1 MPAIATPPEVVDAAK
16 SPKVEKLGA
25 GPAAVGDASRRTTS
39 RRRYGPGWPS
49 ARRVEFAFAR
59 FAAIVSIRRRSPVRP
74 VAATFI
80 ASNRPISAPP

>member
-1 MPAIATPPEVVDAAK
+1 MPAILTPPGVTELAK

-25 GPAAVGDASRRTTS
+25 GPTAVGDCSCSTTW

-59 FAAIVSIRRRSPVRP
+59 LAAIVSIRMRSPVSP

-80 ASNRPISAPP
+80 ASKRPISAPL